1 LTIRVGSAPP
11 HEPRPGSTMQ
21 ILRWDG
27 NRDGLGGLRIH
38 PRSDGDRLRLHTG
51 GGVRFAV
58 ADPPYI
64 GQAQRH
70 YKCPEIDHNLL
81 VHRLVNFYPDGW
93 VLCLSSPTL
102 KGILNLCPDDV
113 RVGAWVKPFA
123 SFKPGVNPAYAWEP
137 VIWRGGRKRDRTV
150 LTVRDWVSASIT
162 LKKGL
167 AGAKPPKF
175 CDWVFDLL
183 GATDEDEID
192 DLFPGTGVVTARW
205 KARQGK
211 LALA

>member
-1 LTIRVGSAPP
+1 
-11 HEPRPGSTMQ
+11 M
-21 ILRWDG
+21 
-27 NRDGLGGLRIH
+27 
-38 PRSDGDRLRLHTG
+38 
-51 GGVRFAV
+51 RFAF

-70 YKCPEIDHNLL
+70 YGCPEIDHAAL
-81 VHRLVNFYPDGW
+81 VQWLVTDYPDGW

-102 KGILNLCPDDV
+102 FQIAHLIGVASTEAWRDC

-137 VIWRGGRKRDRTV
+137 VIWRGGRKRERTED
-150 LTVRDWVSASIT
+150 TVRDWVSASIT

-183 GATDEDEID
+183 GATDEDELD
-192 DLFPGTGVVTARW
+192 NLFPGTGV
-205 KARQGK
+205 
-211 LALA
+211 